1 MKIKT
6 YLHNI
11 LKDEIKNLGVSV
23 EEIQLAPPRNP
34 DFGDL
39 STNLALTLTK
49 VLKKTPIEIAQT
61 LSNNLSLD
69 ENLIMDVS
77 VTPPGFINFRISPKY
92 YQSLVADILQKGE
105 EFGRGSTGKGKTAN
119 VEFVSAN
126 PTGPLT
132 VGHGRQSVLGDVVSN
147 LLEWHGYNVTREYYF
162 NDAGRQ
168 MRLLGQSVEARYFQQ
183 SGKDVALP
191 EDGYQGQYIS
201 SIANDIL
208 SANGDSLQSGDPIF
222 RKTAENIIFEMIKTS
237 LKNIGII
244 HNQFTNEKT
253 FYESGAI
260 DNVLQKLKEKDL
272 VYTSENAT
280 WFKTTSLGKDQDRV
294 LIKSTGEPTY
304 RLPDMAYHKDKM
316 DRGFDLVIDIFGADH
331 VDTYPDILS
340 TLEVLD
346 YDIKKI
352 KVLIH
357 QFVTLIR
364 GGETVK
370 MSTRKGDFITLD
382 ELTKEVGPDVVRY
395 FFIMRSMNSHLNF
408 DLDLAKDHSDQN
420 PVFYLQYAHARI
432 CNIIKHGQSLGHEFS
447 KEFKPSL
454 LTHDAELSL
463 LKTLNQFPDVMEQ
476 ALETLEPQSI
486 ANYLQ
491 SLATQFHKFYTV
503 CKVISDDIPMT
514 QARLALISATK
525 IILANG
531 LNILGI
537 TSPERM

>member
-132 VGHGRQSVLGDVVSN
+132 VGHGRQSVLGDVVSS